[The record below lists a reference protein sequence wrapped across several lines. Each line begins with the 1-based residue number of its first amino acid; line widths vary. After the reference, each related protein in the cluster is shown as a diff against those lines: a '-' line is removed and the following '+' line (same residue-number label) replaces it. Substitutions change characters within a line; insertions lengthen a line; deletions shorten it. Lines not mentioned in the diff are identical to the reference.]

1 MNQLYSKL
9 SLAYCQLHSWYI
21 LIYIYFIEYIKRVG
35 LTLSILFNVILGGDM
50 HQTFSTRNWQRSK
63 DKKFNLVWII
73 DFFLGTGHCMES
85 WIKWQIM
92 KNKK

>member
-1 MNQLYSKL
+1 MERLYL
-9 SLAYCQLHSWYI
+9 VYYQFVSWYI
-21 LIYIYFIEYIKRVG
+21 FGLVSFTEYIKRVG

-63 DKKFNLVWII
+63 DKKINLVWII

>member
-1 MNQLYSKL
+1 MERLYL
-9 SLAYCQLHSWYI
+9 VYYQFVSWYI
-21 LIYIYFIEYIKRVG
+21 FGLVSFTEYIKRVG